1 LKINKDTPISDKF
14 LDISAKVM
22 AITSCL
28 SEFSLPELFQFL
40 DQGSKTGLLTLR
52 FQPDP
57 NSPEKRVRHALIH
70 QGRIVAV
77 TNRLDHQC
85 LLAMICQ
92 RGWISPEVLRD
103 QVNKCPAN
111 IPIGL
116 YLKTQGFLQPEQLR
130 LLFHAQVLQPVCALF
145 RLRDARFKF
154 DSKAT
159 LPTTEMTG
167 LSLSA
172 TEATLMGLRVLRD
185 WRALADK
192 LPEPT
197 SALSRVVVGKRHL
210 RLDSL
215 EGRVWQTANGSI
227 ALNALAGQF
236 KQPIETIQQTAF
248 RLISVGLVAE
258 VPTIAPSRAR
268 PSGEEV
274 LESVSMA
281 ANPTNPTKENNGQA
295 LSNSFMQNLLGFLR
309 SK

>member
-1 LKINKDTPISDKF
+1 
-14 LDISAKVM
+14 M
-22 AITSCL
+22 AITSSL
-28 SEFSLPELFQFL
+28 AEFSLPELFQFL

-52 FQPDP
+52 FQPDLH
-57 NSPEKRVRHALIH
+57 SPEKRIRHALLH

-77 TNRLDHQC
+77 TNRLNHQC

-92 RGWISPEVLRD
+92 RGWISPEALRE
-103 QVNKCPAN
+103 QVNRCPAN
-111 IPIGL
+111 MPIGL

-130 LLFHAQVLQPVCALF
+130 LLFHAQVLQQICGLF
-145 RLRDARFKF
+145 RLKDARFKF

-197 SALSRVVVGKRHL
+197 SALSQMVVGKRHL

-215 EGRVWQTANGSI
+215 EGRVWQSANGSI
-227 ALNALAGQF
+227 PLNLMASQF
-236 KQPIETIQQTAF
+236 RQSVETVQQTSF
-248 RLISVGLVAE
+248 RLISVGLVTE
-258 VPTIAPSRAR
+258 VPVIAPSRAKVM
-268 PSGEEV
+268 PEEMI
-274 LESVSMA
+274 ESVA
-281 ANPTNPTKENNGQA
+281 IATNPTKEINVQVP
-295 LSNSFMQNLLGFLR
+295 SNSFMQNLLGFLR

>member
-1 LKINKDTPISDKF
+1 
-14 LDISAKVM
+14 M

-52 FQPDP
+52 FQTD
-57 NSPEKRVRHALIH
+57 SHSQEKRVRHALIH

-77 TNRLDHQC
+77 TNRLDYQC

-92 RGWISPEVLRD
+92 RGWISPEVLRE
-103 QVNKCPAN
+103 QVNRCPAN

-130 LLFHAQVLQPVCALF
+130 LLFHAQVLQQVCSLF
-145 RLRDARFKF
+145 RLKDARFKF

-185 WRALADK
+185 WRSLADK

-197 SALSRVVVGKRHL
+197 SALSRVVIGKRHL

-215 EGRVWQTANGSI
+215 EGRVWQLANGSVP
-227 ALNALAGQF
+227 LNAMGTQF
-236 KQPIETIQQTAF
+236 KQPVEIIQQTAF

-258 VPTIAPSRAR
+258 VPMIAPSRAR
-268 PSGEEV
+268 ASGEDV
-274 LESVSMA
+274 LESVA
-281 ANPTNPTKENNGQA
+281 IVTNPSKENNGQA

>member
-1 LKINKDTPISDKF
+1 
-14 LDISAKVM
+14 M
-22 AITSCL
+22 AITSSL
-28 SEFSLPELFQFL
+28 AEFSLPELFQFL

-52 FQPDP
+52 FQPDLH
-57 NSPEKRVRHALIH
+57 STEKRIRHALLH

-77 TNRLDHQC
+77 TNRLNHQC

-92 RGWISPEVLRD
+92 RGWISPEALRE
-103 QVNKCPAN
+103 QVNRCPAN
-111 IPIGL
+111 MPIGL

-130 LLFHAQVLQPVCALF
+130 LLFHAQVLQQICGLF
-145 RLRDARFKF
+145 RLQDARFKF

-185 WRALADK
+185 WRSLADK

-197 SALSRVVVGKRHL
+197 SALSKLVLGKRHL

-215 EGRVWQTANGSI
+215 EGRVWQSANGSI
-227 ALNALAGQF
+227 PLNLMATQF
-236 KQPIETIQQTAF
+236 RQSVETVQQTSF

-258 VPTIAPSRAR
+258 VPAIAPSRAKVV
-268 PSGEEV
+268 PEEII
-274 LESVSMA
+274 ESVA
-281 ANPTNPTKENNGQA
+281 VATNQTKEINVQVP
-295 LSNSFMQNLLGFLR
+295 SNSFMQNLLGFLR

>member
-1 LKINKDTPISDKF
+1 
-14 LDISAKVM
+14 M

-28 SEFSLPELFQFL
+28 AEFSLPELFQFL

-52 FQPDP
+52 FQPDIH
-57 NSPEKRVRHALIH
+57 SPEKRIRHALLH

-77 TNRLDHQC
+77 TNRLNHQC

-92 RGWISPEVLRD
+92 RGWISPEALRE
-103 QVNKCPAN
+103 QVNRCPAN
-111 IPIGL
+111 MPIGL

-130 LLFHAQVLQPVCALF
+130 LLFHAQVLQQICGLF
-145 RLRDARFKF
+145 RLKDARFKF

-197 SALSRVVVGKRHL
+197 SALSKMVLGKRHL

-215 EGRVWQTANGSI
+215 EGRVWQSANGSVPLNLI
-227 ALNALAGQF
+227 ATQF
-236 KQPIETIQQTAF
+236 RQPIETVQQTAF

-258 VPTIAPSRAR
+258 VPLIAPSRTR
-268 PSGEEV
+268 VVGEEI
-274 LESVSMA
+274 LESVA
-281 ANPTNPTKENNGQA
+281 IATNQTKETNVQVP
-295 LSNSFMQNLLGFLR
+295 SNSFMQNLLGFLR

>member
-1 LKINKDTPISDKF
+1 
-14 LDISAKVM
+14 M

-28 SEFSLPELFQFL
+28 AEFSLPELFHFL

-52 FQPDP
+52 FQLDS
-57 NSPEKRVRHALIH
+57 NSQEKRVRHVLIH

-92 RGWISPEVLRD
+92 RGWISPDVLRE
-103 QVNKCPAN
+103 QVNRCPAN

-130 LLFHAQVLQPVCALF
+130 LLFHAQVLQQVCALF

-154 DSKAT
+154 DAKAT

-167 LSLSA
+167 LSLST
-172 TEATLMGLRVLRD
+172 TEATLTGLRVLRD
-185 WRALADK
+185 WRSLAEK
-192 LPEPT
+192 LPDTT
-197 SALSRVVVGKRHL
+197 SSLSRVVIGKRHL

-215 EGRVWQTANGSI
+215 EGRVWQLANGSVP
-227 ALNALAGQF
+227 LNAIATQLKKPA
-236 KQPIETIQQTAF
+236 ETIQQTAF

-258 VPTIAPSRAR
+258 VPMLPPSRAR
-268 PSGEEV
+268 SVPEET
-274 LESVSMA
+274 LESVSVG
-281 ANPTNPTKENNGQA
+281 TNPNNENNGQPI
-295 LSNSFMQNLLGFLR
+295 SNSFVQNLLGFLR

>member
-1 LKINKDTPISDKF
+1 
-14 LDISAKVM
+14 M

-28 SEFSLPELFQFL
+28 AEFSLPELFQFL

-52 FQPDP
+52 FQTD
-57 NSPEKRVRHALIH
+57 SHTQEKRVRHALLH

-92 RGWISPEVLRD
+92 RGWISPEVLRE
-103 QVNKCPAN
+103 QVNRCPAN

-130 LLFHAQVLQPVCALF
+130 LLFHAQVLQQVCALF
-145 RLRDARFKF
+145 RLKDAWFKF

-185 WRALADK
+185 WRSLADK
-192 LPEPT
+192 LPEQS
-197 SALSRVVVGKRHL
+197 SALSKIVIGKRHL

-215 EGRVWQTANGSI
+215 EGRLWQQADGSVPLDEI
-227 ALNALAGQF
+227 ATQF
-236 KQPIETIQQTAF
+236 KQPVETIQQAAF

-258 VPTIAPSRAR
+258 VPMIAPSRAKG
-268 PSGEEV
+268 SEEDLLAPV
-274 LESVSMA
+274 AVTTT
-281 ANPTNPTKENNGQA
+281 TNTSKETNMQP

-309 SK
+309 SR

>member
-1 LKINKDTPISDKF
+1 
-14 LDISAKVM
+14 M

-57 NSPEKRVRHALIH
+57 HSPEKRVRHALIH

-185 WRALADK
+185 WRSLADK

-227 ALNALAGQF
+227 PLNALAGQF

-258 VPTIAPSRAR
+258 VPTLAPSRAK

-274 LESVSMA
+274 LESVSIA
-281 ANPTNPTKENNGQA
+281 TNPTKENNGQA

>member
-1 LKINKDTPISDKF
+1 
-14 LDISAKVM
+14 M
-22 AITSCL
+22 AITSSL
-28 SEFSLPELFQFL
+28 AEFSLPELFQFL

-52 FQPDP
+52 FQTDSQ
-57 NSPEKRVRHALIH
+57 NQEKRVRYALVH
-70 QGRIVAV
+70 QGRILAV
-77 TNRLDHQC
+77 TNRLNHQC
-85 LLAMICQ
+85 LLMMICQ
-92 RGWISPEVLRD
+92 RGWISPEVLRE
-103 QVNKCPAN
+103 QVNRCPAN

-130 LLFHAQVLQPVCALF
+130 LLFHAQVLQQICALF
-145 RLRDARFKF
+145 RLKDAWFKF

-185 WRALADK
+185 WRSLADK

-197 SALSRVVVGKRHL
+197 SALSKVVIGKRHL

-215 EGRVWQTANGSI
+215 EGRLWQTANGTVPLNVI
-227 ALNALAGQF
+227 ANQF
-236 KQPIETIQQTAF
+236 KQPIETVQQTAF

-258 VPTIAPSRAR
+258 VPMIAPAR
-268 PSGEEV
+268 TKASAEEA
-274 LESVSMA
+274 LESA
-281 ANPTNPTKENNGQA
+281 AMTADNNKDSNGQA
-295 LSNSFMQNLLGFLR
+295 LSNSFMQNLLSFLR

>member
-1 LKINKDTPISDKF
+1 
-14 LDISAKVM
+14 M
-22 AITSCL
+22 AITSSL
-28 SEFSLPELFQFL
+28 AEFSLPELFQFL

-52 FQPDP
+52 FQPDSH
-57 NSPEKRVRHALIH
+57 SPEKRVRHALMH

-77 TNRLDHQC
+77 TNRLNHQC

-92 RGWISPEVLRD
+92 RGWISPEALRE
-103 QVNKCPAN
+103 QVNRCPAN
-111 IPIGL
+111 MPIGL

-130 LLFHAQVLQPVCALF
+130 LLFHAQVLQQICGLF
-145 RLRDARFKF
+145 RLKDARFKF
-154 DSKAT
+154 DTKAT

-197 SALSRVVVGKRHL
+197 SALSKVVLGKRHL

-215 EGRVWQTANGSI
+215 EGRVWQSANGSVP
-227 ALNALAGQF
+227 LNVMATQF
-236 KQPIETIQQTAF
+236 KQPVETMQQTAF

-258 VPTIAPSRAR
+258 VPMLAPSRGR
-268 PSGEEV
+268 VVGEDI
-274 LESVSMA
+274 LESVA
-281 ANPTNPTKENNGQA
+281 IATNQNKESTVPVP
-295 LSNSFMQNLLGFLR
+295 SNSFMQNLLGFLR

>member
-1 LKINKDTPISDKF
+1 
-14 LDISAKVM
+14 M
-22 AITSCL
+22 AITSSL
-28 SEFSLPELFQFL
+28 TEFSLPELFQFL

-52 FQPDP
+52 FQPDIH
-57 NSPEKRVRHALIH
+57 SQEKRVRHTLIH

-77 TNRLDHQC
+77 TNRLNHQC

-92 RGWISPEVLRD
+92 RGWISPEALRE

-111 IPIGL
+111 MPIGL
-116 YLKTQGFLQPEQLR
+116 YLKTQSFLQPEQLR
-130 LLFHAQVLQPVCALF
+130 LLFHAQVLQQICGLF
-145 RLRDARFKF
+145 RLKDAQFKF

-185 WRALADK
+185 WRALVDK

-197 SALSRVVVGKRHL
+197 SALNRALLGKRHL

-215 EGRVWQTANGSI
+215 EGRVWQSANGTV
-227 ALNALAGQF
+227 ALNTMATQF
-236 KQPIETIQQTAF
+236 KQPVETIQQTAF

-258 VPTIAPSRAR
+258 VPMIAPSRTRAT
-268 PSGEEV
+268 GKDI
-274 LESVSMA
+274 LESVA
-281 ANPTNPTKENNGQA
+281 VVANPTDQESNVQVP
-295 LSNSFMQNLLGFLR
+295 SNSFMQNLLGFLR

>member
-1 LKINKDTPISDKF
+1 LIETSE
-14 LDISAKVM
+14 KVM

-52 FQPDP
+52 FQTD
-57 NSPEKRVRHALIH
+57 SHSQEKRVRHALIH

-77 TNRLDHQC
+77 TNRLDYQC

-92 RGWISPEVLRD
+92 RGWISPEVLRE
-103 QVNKCPAN
+103 QVNRCPAN

-130 LLFHAQVLQPVCALF
+130 LLFHAQVLQQVCSLF
-145 RLRDARFKF
+145 RLKDARFKF

-185 WRALADK
+185 WRSLADK

-197 SALSRVVVGKRHL
+197 SALSRVVIGKRHL

-215 EGRVWQTANGSI
+215 EGRVWQLANGSVP
-227 ALNALAGQF
+227 LNAMGTQF
-236 KQPIETIQQTAF
+236 KQPVEIIQQTAF

-258 VPTIAPSRAR
+258 VPMIAPSRAR
-268 PSGEEV
+268 ASGEDV
-274 LESVSMA
+274 LESVA
-281 ANPTNPTKENNGQA
+281 IVTNPSKENNGQA

>member
-1 LKINKDTPISDKF
+1 
-14 LDISAKVM
+14 M
-22 AITSCL
+22 AITSSL

-52 FQPDP
+52 FQLEP
-57 NSPEKRVRHALIH
+57 SQEVRIRHALIH

-77 TNRLDHQC
+77 TKRLDQQC
-85 LLAMICQ
+85 LLAMICK
-92 RGWISPEVLRD
+92 RGWISPDVIRE
-103 QVNKCPAN
+103 QVNRCPAN

-130 LLFHAQVLQPVCALF
+130 LLFHAQVLQPVCGLF
-145 RLRDARFKF
+145 RLKDARFKF

-185 WRALADK
+185 WRSLTDK

-197 SALSRVVVGKRHL
+197 SALSRVVIGKRHL

-215 EGRVWQTANGSI
+215 EGRLWQLANGSVPLTTI
-227 ALNALAGQF
+227 ASQF

-258 VPTIAPSRAR
+258 VPMIVPSRNRA
-268 PSGEEV
+268 SGDDM
-274 LESVSMA
+274 LEQVGVTVETS
-281 ANPTNPTKENNGQA
+281 KDHNGQA
-295 LSNSFMQNLLGFLR
+295 LSNSFVQNLLGFLR

>member
-1 LKINKDTPISDKF
+1 
-14 LDISAKVM
+14 M
-22 AITSCL
+22 AITSSL

-52 FQPDP
+52 FQLEP
-57 NSPEKRVRHALIH
+57 SQEARVRHALIH

-77 TNRLDHQC
+77 TKRLDQQC
-85 LLAMICQ
+85 LLAMICK
-92 RGWISPEVLRD
+92 RGWISPDVIRE
-103 QVNKCPAN
+103 QVNRCPAN

-130 LLFHAQVLQPVCALF
+130 LLFHAQVLQPVCGLF
-145 RLRDARFKF
+145 RLKDARFKF

-185 WRALADK
+185 WQSLTDK

-197 SALSRVVVGKRHL
+197 SALSRVVIGKRHL

-215 EGRVWQTANGSI
+215 EGRLWQLANGSVPLTTI
-227 ALNALAGQF
+227 ASQF
-236 KQPIETIQQTAF
+236 KQPIEIIQQTAF

-258 VPTIAPSRAR
+258 VPMIAPSRNRA
-268 PSGEEV
+268 SGDDM
-274 LESVSMA
+274 LEQVGVTVETS
-281 ANPTNPTKENNGQA
+281 KDHNGQA
-295 LSNSFMQNLLGFLR
+295 LSNSFVQNLLGFLR

>member
-1 LKINKDTPISDKF
+1 
-14 LDISAKVM
+14 M
-22 AITSCL
+22 AITSSL
-28 SEFSLPELFQFL
+28 AEFSLPELFQFL

-52 FQPDP
+52 FQLDTP
-57 NSPEKRVRHALIH
+57 NNEKRVRHTLIH

-77 TNRLDHQC
+77 TKRLDHQC

-92 RGWISPEVLRD
+92 RGWISPEVLRE
-103 QVNKCPAN
+103 QVNRCPAN

-130 LLFHAQVLQPVCALF
+130 LLFHAQVLQQVCALF
-145 RLRDARFKF
+145 RLKDARFKF

-185 WRALADK
+185 WRSLTDK

-197 SALSRVVVGKRHL
+197 SALSRIVVGKRHL

-215 EGRVWQTANGSI
+215 EGRLWQMANSSVPLDAI
-227 ALNALAGQF
+227 ASQL
-236 KQPIETIQQTAF
+236 KQPIEVIQQTAF

-258 VPTIAPSRAR
+258 VPTLAPSRAR
-268 PSGEEV
+268 CTEDDL
-274 LESVSMA
+274 LEPIA
-281 ANPTNPTKENNGQA
+281 ATVNPDKENNGQP

>member
-1 LKINKDTPISDKF
+1 
-14 LDISAKVM
+14 M
-22 AITSCL
+22 AITSSL
-28 SEFSLPELFQFL
+28 AEFSLPELFQFL

-52 FQPDP
+52 FQIDTP
-57 NSPEKRVRHALIH
+57 NKEKRVRHALIH

-77 TNRLDHQC
+77 TKRLDHQC

-92 RGWISPEVLRD
+92 RGWISPEVLRE
-103 QVNKCPAN
+103 QVNRCPAN

-130 LLFHAQVLQPVCALF
+130 LLFHAQVLQQVCALF
-145 RLRDARFKF
+145 RLKDARFKF

-185 WRALADK
+185 WRSLTEK

-197 SALSRVVVGKRHL
+197 SALSRVVIGKRHL

-215 EGRVWQTANGSI
+215 EGRLWQLANGSVALDAI
-227 ALNALAGQF
+227 ASQL
-236 KQPIETIQQTAF
+236 KQPIEVIQQTAF

-258 VPTIAPSRAR
+258 VPMLAPSRSRASEEDLLEPVAAAVN
-268 PSGEEV
+268 PS
-274 LESVSMA
+274 
-281 ANPTNPTKENNGQA
+281 KENNGQP